1 MHITMSPVLKATFSH
16 AECLL
21 QNFVLS
27 DSCADSLFVDSTR
40 QWHVL
45 IIIIYYKMSRKLSEL

>member
-1 MHITMSPVLKATFSH
+1 MSPVLKATFSH